1 MNYYKHY
8 SFDLWLTLIKSNPDF
23 KKQRALYFFKN
34 YNSQKKTILEIETI
48 FREVDLMCNSINEKT
63 GKNLDSDEMYL
74 IVLSQINN
82 SNDFSGINFDDL
94 YREIEI
100 IFFNYLPVLYNE
112 ETIITLDKLKNE
124 SGSSF
129 NILSNTAFIK
139 GSSLKQVLNHYQI
152 SKYFDFQLYSDEIG
166 VSKPNKTIF
175 ELMVQKAM
183 DTQKNSTLTRS
194 ECLHIGDNFI
204 ADIQGAEN
212 IGLHSYQINSNSNTI
227 VNLLNQCA

>member
-74 IVLSQINN
+74 RVLSQINN
-82 SNDFSGINFDDL
+82 SNDFSSINFDDL

-139 GSSLKQVLNHYQI
+139 GNSLKQVLNHPT
-152 SKYFDFQLYSDEIG
+152 S
-166 VSKPNKTIF
+166 
-175 ELMVQKAM
+175 
-183 DTQKNSTLTRS
+183 
-194 ECLHIGDNFI
+194 
-204 ADIQGAEN
+204 
-212 IGLHSYQINSNSNTI
+212 
-227 VNLLNQCA
+227 